1 MASLFNN
8 YAKEKIAEGDIDL
21 DADTIKIA
29 LLTTDTTADTEANAQ
44 TLSGFTTLGEFS
56 TSGTN
61 YARATLSSIDSR
73 VDTGNNRY
81 EFDAGNVTFSSLS
94 ASDPAKDI
102 QGCRV
107 LKHVDGT
114 DANDIPIAFV
124 DFASDLT
131 PDGSNVTITWDD
143 EGILQLS

>member
-8 YAKEKIAEGDIDL
+8 YAKEKLAEAEIDL

-61 YARATLSSIDSR
+61 YARATLANVDSR

-81 EFDAGNVTFSSLS
+81 EFDADNVTFTSLAASS
-94 ASDPAKDI
+94 PAKDI
-102 QGCRV
+102 QGCLL

-114 DANDIPIAFV
+114 DANDLPIAFI

-131 PDGSNVTITWDD
+131 PDGSNVTITWD
-143 EGILQLS
+143 EQGILQLS